1 MTTSELTVS
10 SQSNAA
16 ARATVL
22 CVDDEISILK
32 SLQRLLM
39 ASGFDVSTA
48 TGGEQGLLL
57 LEKQEFAVIISD
69 MRMPGMTGS
78 EFLKVVAERCPDS
91 QRLVLTGYADID
103 STIMAINQ
111 GQIQRYIQKPW
122 RNEEL
127 IVQVRESAEKY
138 ALVKQNKELQRKLS
152 SQNQKLKELNQQLE
166 QHVQKRTVQL
176 RQVLKQMEQD
186 HQALLD
192 LLFNFISVNP
202 HLNGQFG
209 QHVARTCHL
218 LCAHLQLDP
227 KEQKQIVMAGLLSQL
242 GLLGMD
248 TELYSKPFRSLDG
261 NERQQYYTHPAM
273 AQLMLLPASH
283 LFVMSDAIY
292 HQYERY
298 NGSGSPDHL
307 VGTDIPLGSRILALA
322 RDFWLMIDKLEGQQ
336 DSAFANAVQQLKMQQ
351 GSSYDPVL
359 LNILSSLPAEKLSG
373 AEVISSF
380 HSQVSTDGLSVGMV
394 LERPLYNEN
403 RILLLP
409 HGHIFTEASIA
420 KLRQIESKRA
430 KKWTLLVS
438 AGKATAEKS

>member
-1 MTTSELTVS
+1 MTTSELSVS
-10 SQSNAA
+10 QHHSVA

-32 SLQRLLM
+32 SLQRMLM
-39 ASGFDVSTA
+39 AAGFDVVTV

-69 MRMPGMTGS
+69 MRMPGMTGA
-78 EFLKVVAERCPDS
+78 EFLRCAAERCPDS
-91 QRLVLTGYADID
+91 QRLLLTGYADID

-127 IVQVRESAEKY
+127 IVQVRESAEKFL
-138 ALVKQNKELQRKLS
+138 LVRQNKELQQKLS
-152 SQNQKLKELNQQLE
+152 VQNQKLKELNQQLE
-166 QHVQKRTVQL
+166 QHVSKRTGQL
-176 RQVLKQMEQD
+176 RQVLKQLEQE
-186 HQALLD
+186 HQSLLD

-202 HLNGQFG
+202 HLNGHFA
-209 QHVARTCHL
+209 QHIARTCHL
-218 LCAHLQLDP
+218 LCSHLQLDP

-248 TELYSKPFRSLDG
+248 TELYSKAFHSLDG

-283 LFVMSDAIY
+283 LALMSDAIY

-307 VGTDIPLGSRILALA
+307 VGTDIPLGSRILALS
-322 RDFWLMIDKLEGQQ
+322 RDFWLMIDKQEGQQ
-336 DSAFANAVQQLKMQQ
+336 DSAFANAIQQLKMQQ
-351 GSSYDPVL
+351 GSFYDPVL
-359 LNILSSLPAEKLSG
+359 LNILSALPVEKLSG
-373 AEVISSF
+373 AELIAS
-380 HSQVSTDGLSVGMV
+380 HHLQLTTEQLEAGMV

-409 HGHIFTEASIA
+409 HGHVFTQVSIA
-420 KLRQIESKRA
+420 KLCQIESKRE

-438 AGKATAEKS
+438 SVKAPAE

>member
-1 MTTSELTVS
+1 MTTSELPVS
-10 SQSNAA
+10 HQVNAVS
-16 ARATVL
+16 RATVL
-22 CVDDEISILK
+22 CVDDETSILK

-39 ASGFDVSTA
+39 ASGFEVSTA

-57 LEKQEFAVIISD
+57 LEKQEFAVVISD

-152 SQNQKLKELNQQLE
+152 AQNHKLKELNQQLD
-166 QHVQKRTVQL
+166 QNVQKRTAQL
-176 RQVLKQMEQD
+176 RQVLKQMEQE
-186 HQALLD
+186 HQSLVD

-202 HLNGQFG
+202 YLNGNFA
-209 QHVARTCHL
+209 QHIGRTCHL
-218 LCAHLQLDP
+218 LCSHLQLDP
-227 KEQKQIVMAGLLSQL
+227 KEQKQIVTAGLLSQL

-248 TELYSKPFRSLDG
+248 TELYNKPFRSLDS
-261 NERQQYYTHPAM
+261 NERQQYCTHPAM

-283 LFVMSDAIY
+283 LAVMSDAIY

-298 NGSGSPDHL
+298 NGSGGPDHL

-322 RDFWLMIDKLEGQQ
+322 RDFWLVIDKQEGKQ
-336 DSAFANAVQQLKMQQ
+336 DSAFANAIQQLKMQQ
-351 GSSYDPVL
+351 GSFYDPVL
-359 LNILSSLPAEKLSG
+359 LNILSSLPVEKLSG
-373 AEVISSF
+373 SEIIGSS
-380 HSQVSTDGLSVGMV
+380 HNQVTTDELKIGMV
-394 LERPLYNEN
+394 LERPLYNES

-409 HGHIFTEASIA
+409 HGHVFTGASIA
-420 KLRQIESKRA
+420 KLCQIESKRE

-438 AGKATAEKS
+438 AATATTE

>member
-1 MTTSELTVS
+1 MTTSELSVS
-10 SQSNAA
+10 QRNSVV

-32 SLQRLLM
+32 SLQRMLM
-39 ASGFDVSTA
+39 AAGFDVVTV

-57 LEKQEFAVIISD
+57 LDKQEFAVIISD
-69 MRMPGMTGS
+69 MRMPGMTGA
-78 EFLKVVAERCPDS
+78 EFLRCAAERCPDS
-91 QRLVLTGYADID
+91 QRLLLTGYADID

-127 IVQVRESAEKY
+127 IVQVRESAEKFL
-138 ALVKQNKELQRKLS
+138 LVRQNKELQQKLS
-152 SQNQKLKELNQQLE
+152 AQNHKLKELNQQLE
-166 QHVQKRTVQL
+166 HHVSKRTGQL
-176 RQVLKQMEQD
+176 RQVLKQLEQE
-186 HQALLD
+186 HQSLLD

-202 HLNGQFG
+202 HLNGHFA
-209 QHVARTCHL
+209 QHIARTCHL
-218 LCAHLQLDP
+218 LCSHLQLDP

-248 TELYSKPFRSLDG
+248 TELYSKAFHSLDG

-283 LFVMSDAIY
+283 LALMSDAIY

-298 NGSGSPDHL
+298 NGSGTPDHL

-322 RDFWLMIDKLEGQQ
+322 RDFWLMIDKQEGQQ
-336 DSAFANAVQQLKMQQ
+336 DSAFANAIQQLKMQQ
-351 GSSYDPVL
+351 GSFYDPVL
-359 LNILSSLPAEKLSG
+359 LNILSALPVEKLSG
-373 AEVISSF
+373 VELIASHHLQLTTE
-380 HSQVSTDGLSVGMV
+380 QLEAGMV

-409 HGHIFTEASIA
+409 HGHVFTQASIA
-420 KLRQIESKRA
+420 KLCQIESKRE

-438 AGKATAEKS
+438 AVKATAE